1 MYIPSHFSASD
12 EQALALIRDWAL
24 GSVVWTRDG
33 ELQATPLPWL
43 QAEGAPLRLQAHLPR
58 ANPLVRALAGV
69 ELPVLLIFQ
78 GPSAY
83 VSPNWYPSKAETE
96 RMVPTWNYASVQARG
111 QLRLHD
117 DPAWVRA
124 QIEALTARHEAHQP
138 QPWRVDDAAPGFVE
152 QLLRV
157 LVGVELTVERLETK
171 FKLGQNRS
179 ERDLQGLRAGLQ
191 AAGDPASLALLD
203 LMRSEGLGA

>member
-1 MYIPSHFSASD
+1 MYIPPHFAAD
-12 EQALALIRDWAL
+12 DAQALALIREWAL
-24 GSVVWTRDG
+24 GNLVWTEEGR
-33 ELQATPLPWL
+33 LQATPLPWL

-58 ANPLVRALAGV
+58 ANPLVRALAGG
-69 ELPVLLIFQ
+69 ELTVLVIFQ

-96 RMVPTWNYASVQARG
+96 RMVPTWNYAAVQAHGR
-111 QLRLHD
+111 LRLHD

-124 QIEALTARHEAHQP
+124 QIEALTRRHEAAQP
-138 QPWRVDDAAPGFVE
+138 HPWSVADAAPGFVD

-157 LVGVELTVERLETK
+157 LVGVELEVERVEAK

-179 ERDLQGLRAGLQ
+179 ARDLQGLRAGLE
-191 AAGDPASLALLD
+191 AAGDPASLGLLA
-203 LMRSEGLGA
+203 LMREQGLGA